1 MDEFCGMAVAHLH
14 MTPREFFLM
23 RPGHFYGALEVWAE
37 HEKNRQRFTAE
48 LIRMQTTDLL
58 NIQLKKKDRI
68 KPGQLWRF
76 PWDDEDEEVA
86 RPQTDDEIKR
96 HNEEIIRRFSKNGG

>member
-1 MDEFCGMAVAHLH
+1 VDEFCGMAVAHLH

-76 PWDDEDEEVA
+76 PWDDEDEE
-86 RPQTDDEIKR
+86 RTDLTDDEIKR

>member
-1 MDEFCGMAVAHLH
+1 MAVAHLH

-23 RPGHFYGALEVWAE
+23 RPGQFYTALEIWAE
-37 HEKNRQRFTAE
+37 HERNKQRFTAE
-48 LIRMQTTDLL
+48 LTRMQTTDLL

-86 RPQTDDEIKR
+86 RPQTDEEIRKY
-96 HNEEIIRRFSKNGG
+96 NEEILRRFAGDGR